1 MQYCAAL
8 YLEEMLSIEHK
19 LTVLY
24 IVMWANFM
32 MTMYDDY
39 DDYEVIVIN
48 ALHTWLA
55 TILFDPLNWLF
66 RFLSQAIAMRMD
78 CKHDVNDMKY
88 TD

>member
-1 MQYCAAL
+1 
-8 YLEEMLSIEHK
+8 
-19 LTVLY
+19 
-24 IVMWANFM
+24 M
-32 MTMYDDY
+32 MIMYDVY

-78 CKHDVNDMKY
+78 CKHDIDDNEVYRLIIPVHFDGTESENS
-88 TD
+88 